1 MNDYSNFRKQVDMVQ
16 YSGKF
21 HFAENLKQ
29 EGTNILVN
37 GKESIDIN
45 EKTFNYRAIVR
56 NAGVEHKQ
64 SVEDREMKF
73 YKDYRIN
80 QGDYIT
86 YNDDIYLIIPAID
99 KDNPFFNTAKITRCQ
114 TTLNYKGLKNPI
126 WFYGSNSS
134 YGVKGVEETNTIDT
148 IDGKIYCLVQDNKDT
163 QKIYIGMRFVLKNNK
178 NQIYKCIKTENI
190 LTDKCREIVLEKD
203 VYDEKDDLINNIA
216 YNPELDKISG
226 DVEVTKDNYA
236 IKGLNGSYN
245 IRKLGQNTFTI
256 YNNDEVDT
264 DSWQINIENNNLGVN
279 DYTIIETTNNSITIK
294 NNIGYSKETLTI
306 NFIKDN
312 IKLSIE
318 VKFILR

>member
-1 MNDYSNFRKQVDMVQ
+1 MNDYSNFRKQVDMID

-29 EGTNILVN
+29 EGTDILVN
-37 GKESIDIN
+37 GKGSITIN
-45 EKTFNYRAIVR
+45 DKTFNYRAIVR

-64 SVEDREMKF
+64 SVEDREIKF
-73 YKDYRIN
+73 YKDYGIK

-99 KDNPFFNTAKITRCQ
+99 KDNPFFNTAKMTRCQ
-114 TTLNYKGLKNPI
+114 TKLNYKGLKNPI

-134 YGVKGVEETNTIDT
+134 YGVKGVEETNTINI
-148 IDGKIYCLVQDNKDT
+148 IDGKIYCLVQDNEAT
-163 QKIYIGMRFVLKNNK
+163 QKIYIGMRFILRHSK
-178 NQIYKCIKTENI
+178 NQIYKCIKTENV
-190 LTDKCREIVLEKD
+190 LTDNCREIVLEKD
-203 VYDEKDDLINNIA
+203 VYNDNDDLENNIA
-216 YNPELDKISG
+216 YNPELDNI
-226 DVEVTKDNYA
+226 VEDNEIIKDNYS
-236 IKGLNGSYN
+236 IKGLNNSYS

-256 YNNDEVDT
+256 YNNEEVDT
-264 DSWQINIENNNLGVN
+264 DSWKIDIDSNLSIN
-279 DYTIIETTNNSITIK
+279 DYTIIEKTNNSITIK

-306 NFIKDN
+306 NFIKDD